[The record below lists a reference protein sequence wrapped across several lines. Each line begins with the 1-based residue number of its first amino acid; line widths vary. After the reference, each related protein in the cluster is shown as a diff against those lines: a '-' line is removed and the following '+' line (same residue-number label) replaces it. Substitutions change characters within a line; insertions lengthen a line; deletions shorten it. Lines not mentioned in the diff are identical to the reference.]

1 MSAKKKN
8 FEERIQEIDE
18 IIEKLEAGELSL
30 DDSIKEYEKAIKL
43 IKESETLLEAAEG
56 EVMKVLEKNNNDV
69 VLEEFE

>member
-8 FEERIQEIDE
+8 FEERIEEIDE

-56 EVMKVLEKNNNDV
+56 KVMKVLEKNSTEV

>member
-1 MSAKKKN
+1 MAVKKKN

-18 IIEKLEAGELSL
+18 IIEQLEAGELSL

-56 EVMKVLEKNNNDV
+56 KVMKVLEKNNNDV

>member
-8 FEERIQEIDE
+8 FEERIEEIDE

-43 IKESETLLEAAEG
+43 IKESETLLEAAEVK
-56 EVMKVLEKNNNDV
+56 VMKVLEKNSTEV